1 MSLHFF
7 SGTISWKGCLCSTEL
22 LCTFVRNQGAYVC
35 GFLSGCG
42 AIPLISAHTALTT
55 ERIDLESA
63 FLVGVHSSNQQFESL
78 AGSLYGISDLL
89 NIYVCLHVLALVKHS
104 LNICW
109 MSEGFITFILSLRK
123 SYNSLKIPWQGIS
136 DYKWVPQGRAYRPVV
151 PLEVK
156 YLDDDCG
163 PSDHLLGQWWGTFGQ
178 ARGSIPPCGC
188 ATLVDPVSR
197 GLLSACFLCP
207 CGHSGGL
214 SDCGVWEAVMLCER
228 PSASGHTHYP
238 REVRP
243 PPLLCCQHR
252 FPGMWESFRTWRVAV
267 CLSLAVGEGSLW
279 ISVDT
284 VHIFLNA
291 NVVRAHISG

>member
-104 LNICW
+104 LNIC
-109 MSEGFITFILSLRK
+109 
-123 SYNSLKIPWQGIS
+123 
-136 DYKWVPQGRAYRPVV
+136 
-151 PLEVK
+151 
-156 YLDDDCG
+156 
-163 PSDHLLGQWWGTFGQ
+163 
-178 ARGSIPPCGC
+178 
-188 ATLVDPVSR
+188 
-197 GLLSACFLCP
+197 
-207 CGHSGGL
+207 
-214 SDCGVWEAVMLCER
+214 
-228 PSASGHTHYP
+228 
-238 REVRP
+238 
-243 PPLLCCQHR
+243 
-252 FPGMWESFRTWRVAV
+252 
-267 CLSLAVGEGSLW
+267 
-279 ISVDT
+279 
-284 VHIFLNA
+284 
-291 NVVRAHISG
+291 